1 MTDEPGGFGRSSSV
15 TAHATTKE
23 ILVHTFLPCL
33 WFDGKAE
40 EAARFYTSLLPDSHV
55 DNVWRSP
62 ADTPS
67 GPAGMVLTVDFTL
80 LGNRVQGL
88 NGGPDFKFNE
98 AISFVVECD
107 GQAEVDRLWE
117 ALTAD
122 GGEPGP
128 CGWLKDRYG
137 LSWQIIPRELNDL
150 VGDPDPDRARRAMEA
165 MLQMGKIEVDALRRA
180 ADGA

>member
-1 MTDEPGGFGRSSSV
+1 MVRPKV
-15 TAHATTKE
+15 Y
-23 ILVHTFLPCL
+23 PCL
-33 WFDGKAE
+33 WFDGNAE
-40 EAARFYTSLLPDSHV
+40 EAANFYVTLLPDSRI

-80 LGNRVQGL
+80 GGQRFTGL

-98 AISFVVECD
+98 SVSFVIGCED
-107 GQAEVDRLWE
+107 QAEVDRLWE

-137 LSWQIIPRELNDL
+137 LSWQIVPRALNEML
-150 VGDPDPDRARRAMEA
+150 EDPDTDAARRAMEA
-165 MLQMGKIEVDALRRA
+165 MLKMGKLDVQELRRA
-180 ADGA
+180 FGGRSAG